1 MIFLWLSLL
10 AAAAFVGGRL
20 TPANCAPPTAS
31 AAAHYGGYAAT
42 ATIAGGVLL
51 LAMMW
56 LANAIT
62 AAPLPSSIAYAAP
75 LLILAM
81 AVWHARL
88 LQKQNR
94 RARTGFER
102 LALIGLALA
111 AALAALVT
119 LGIVFT
125 VAAESLQ
132 FFREVPPL
140 EFFFGT
146 LWSPQIAIR
155 EDQAG
160 ASGAFGFIPL
170 LAGTLLIT
178 AIAMALATPTGLVL
192 AVYLSEFSGAKA
204 RARIKPLLEILAGVP
219 TVVYGFFAVAVLS
232 PLLRDLGE
240 GLGAEVAGESALAAG
255 LVMGVMLI
263 PFIASLS
270 EDALFAAPESL
281 RQGALALGATRFEA
295 ATQVM
300 IPAALPGIVAGILLA
315 LSRAVGETMIVVMAA
330 GVAANLTANPLE
342 AVTTITVQIVTLLTG
357 DQEFDDPKTL
367 AAFALGLALFFITL
381 ALNLA
386 ALAVVRRWQQ
396 RYD

>member
-42 ATIAGGVLL
+42 ATVAGGVLL

-56 LANAIT
+56 LMNAIT
-62 AAPLPSSIAYAAP
+62 AAPLPSSVAYAAP

-81 AVWHARL
+81 AIWHARL

>member
-42 ATIAGGVLL
+42 ATVAGGVLL

-56 LANAIT
+56 LANAIA

-342 AVTTITVQIVTLLTG
+342 VVTTITVQIVTLLTG